1 MWYILGVCVFLG
13 FCIVYFWVTT
23 LQSVYEN
30 RTARQKLHNFFLG
43 AILTL
48 IGVFIVWTSITLIY
62 TVLGYLDVDGQS
74 AEYRNIMTIF
84 FVVLVLCLSPFWAMG
99 LQSLY
104 NKHKINEEHEQI
116 DNHEWT
122 AEKIN
127 RLMREGK
134 IRIDTSDQLDE
145 QINRGG

>member
-1 MWYILGVCVFLG
+1 MFINEFKQQYL
-13 FCIVYFWVTT
+13 
-23 LQSVYEN
+23 
-30 RTARQKLHNFFLG
+30 RQKLHNFFLG

-62 TVLGYLDVDGQS
+62 TVFVYLDVDGPS

-104 NKHKINEEHEQI
+104 NKHKINEEHEEI

-134 IRIDTSDQLDE
+134 IRIDIPEESSNDK
-145 QINRGG
+145 